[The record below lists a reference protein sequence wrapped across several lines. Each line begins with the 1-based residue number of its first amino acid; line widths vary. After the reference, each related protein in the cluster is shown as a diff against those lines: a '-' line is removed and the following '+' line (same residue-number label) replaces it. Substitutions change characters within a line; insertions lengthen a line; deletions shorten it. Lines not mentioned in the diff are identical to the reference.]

1 MRIALATWT
10 DRRVGGVED
19 YLALVIPAL
28 REAGHVVSLWHEVD
42 VPADRDLICR
52 PSDIQCFNA
61 SQLGTDASIR
71 SLRSWQPDVLYVH
84 GIREIESERG
94 ILDIAPSVFFVHTYT
109 GTCISGSKA
118 VARPSVMPCDRH
130 FGAACMLHYF
140 ARGCGGSSPVTMW
153 KLFKR
158 ESQRLQLMSQYR
170 RVLTHSQHMR
180 DELTAHGI
188 RSDVVPY
195 PVLRPVSAPTHDPRS
210 WHLLFAGRM
219 HYLKGGL
226 LFLDALPYLAAQ
238 IPQPIH
244 VTFAGDGPDRE
255 KWQARARQLT
265 SGPVNGKRQTANG
278 SNDLR
283 IDFTG
288 WLPAH
293 DMAKLYSRV
302 DLLVVP
308 SAWPEPFGSVGPAAA
323 AAGIPAAAFDVGGIS
338 EWLSDGVS
346 GHLAPGQRP
355 TARSL
360 ADAIARCLADPH
372 HYAAL
377 KEGARMMS
385 QRFTMQHHMPAL
397 VSALEQAC
405 RSK

>member
-1 MRIALATWT
+1 MRIALATWSA
-10 DRRVGGVED
+10 RRVAGVED
-19 YLALVIPAL
+19 YLALIIPAL

-42 VPADRDLICR
+42 VPADREPICQG
-52 PSDIQCFNA
+52 SDVECFNA
-61 SQLGTDASIR
+61 SHLGIDESIR
-71 SLRSWQPDVLYVH
+71 VLRAWQPDVLYVH
-84 GIREIESERG
+84 GIRDVESERR
-94 ILDIAPSVFFVHTYT
+94 ILDVAPSVFFLHTYT

-118 VARPSVMPCDRH
+118 VARPSLMPCDRH

-153 KLFKR
+153 KLFRR
-158 ESQRLQLMSQYR
+158 ESQRLRLMAHYR

-188 RSDVVPY
+188 SSDVIPY
-195 PVLRPVSAPTHDPRS
+195 PVLRPAGAATHDPHS
-210 WHLLFAGRM
+210 WRLLFAGRM

-226 LFLDALPYLAAQ
+226 LFLDALPYLAAR

-244 VTFAGDGPDRE
+244 VTFAGDGPDKER
-255 KWQARARQLT
+255 WQVRAGQLT
-265 SGPVNGKRQTANG
+265 SGSENT
-278 SNDLR
+278 LT

-293 DMAKLYSRV
+293 EMARLYNSV

-338 EWLSDGVS
+338 EWLTDGIS
-346 GHLAPGQRP
+346 GHLAPGRRP
-355 TARSL
+355 TAKAL
-360 ADAIARCLADPH
+360 AGAIARCLADPH

-377 KEGARMMS
+377 KEGARTVS
-385 QRFTMQHHMPAL
+385 QRFTMQHHVPAL
-397 VSALEQAC
+397 LSALEQA
-405 RSK
+405 RR

>member
-1 MRIALATWT
+1 MRIAFATWT
-10 DRRVGGVED
+10 ARRAAGVED
-19 YLALVIPAL
+19 YLALVILAL
-28 REAGHVVSLWHEVD
+28 REAGHAVSLWHEVD
-42 VPADRDLICR
+42 VPADREPISR
-52 PSDIQCFNA
+52 RSDVQCFNA
-61 SQLGTDASIR
+61 SQLGMNESIR
-71 SLRSWQPDVLYVH
+71 ALRSWQPDVIYAH
-84 GIREIESERG
+84 GIREIESERV

-118 VARPSVMPCDRH
+118 VARPSVMPCERR

-140 ARGCGGSSPVTMW
+140 ALGCGGSSPVTMW

-158 ESQRLQLMSQYR
+158 ESQRLQLMSRYK
-170 RVLTHSQHMR
+170 RVLTHSHHMR

-188 RSDVVPY
+188 SSDVIPY
-195 PVLRPVSAPTHDPRS
+195 PVHRPVSAPTHDPRS

-255 KWQARARQLT
+255 RWQERGRRLA
-265 SGPVNGKRQTANG
+265 SSPD
-278 SNDLR
+278 NDLK
-283 IDFTG
+283 IEFTG
-288 WLPAH
+288 WLSPH
-293 DMAKLYSRV
+293 DMAELYSTV

-308 SAWPEPFGSVGPAAA
+308 SVWPEPFGSVGPAAA

-338 EWLSDGVS
+338 EWLTEGVS

-355 TARSL
+355 TAKGL
-360 ADAIARCLADPH
+360 AGAIARCLADPH

-385 QRFTMQHHMPAL
+385 QRFTMQHHIPAL
-397 VSALEQAC
+397 VSALEEA
-405 RSK
+405 RR